1 MNYYI
6 SDLHFGHRAIID
18 LDERPFNDVTEME
31 WALIDNWNEVVT
43 ENDTVYILG
52 DFSYENKFSNNISH
66 SYRWNYRCRSCRC
79 YFIKQRFYETGRL
92 RWYKG

>member
-1 MNYYI
+1 MSLSNKGCETVNYYI

-43 ENDTVYILG
+43 ENDI
-52 DFSYENKFSNNISH
+52 
-66 SYRWNYRCRSCRC
+66 
-79 YFIKQRFYETGRL
+79 YF
-92 RWYKG
+92 